1 MWMCGRCR
9 TNVSG
14 SNQAMNWWLQRKKDR
29 VASSDSFSGGNLSLD
44 AFQVC
49 WKVNRW
55 DKADLSIE
63 QAKQDY
69 CTDCIVHVCIWFNKI
84 LRDGIAH
91 TSDPVISKLLGVLM
105 TLIQPWQKPHRPKRR
120 CKALPVGKEIIFIIQ
135 SSLSKASGWK
145 LPFLPKVT
153 QSNSDSAGKAVRSG
167 FLWGLFYFSG
177 VAPSDKRETR
187 EVIQKSFSKS
197 CGIFWSS

>member
-1 MWMCGRCR
+1 MCGRCR

-69 CTDCIVHVCIWFNKI
+69 CTDCIVHVCIRFNKI

-135 SSLSKASGWK
+135 SSLSKASG
-145 LPFLPKVT
+145 
-153 QSNSDSAGKAVRSG
+153 
-167 FLWGLFYFSG
+167 
-177 VAPSDKRETR
+177 
-187 EVIQKSFSKS
+187 
-197 CGIFWSS
+197 